1 MTATTTKTR
10 TSLGGLLIEQ
20 GIINQQQLD
29 EALAAQGALGL
40 PLGETLIRLGMVTPS
55 QVFPVLQSQMNV
67 PWADL
72 SEGLV
77 DPRVVP
83 MIPRDKAER
92 YGVLALFRVRETLTV
107 AMSDPRAIFVID
119 ELENLTGLR
128 LLPVLV
134 SQTDLRKATER
145 CYAETAFHE
154 EVDVDDGPDP
164 TTRDATTQQAGVE
177 ITEKRSDESP
187 VVTLVNAILSKAVGD
202 RASDVHIE
210 PGRDTLSVRFRID
223 GELYEVMTPKLGLH
237 AALISRL
244 KVMTKMDIA
253 EHRRPQDGR
262 TMVMVDGREIDI
274 RASCMPT
281 TRGEKMALRLLDR
294 ESVRFDLNE
303 MGMGRQM
310 RSQIDDILASP
321 SGMILV
327 TGPTGSGK
335 TTTLYCL
342 LSMIRGVERNVVSVE
357 DPVEYDFDYV
367 NQVQVNESIGLGFA
381 SILRTFL
388 RQDPDYIMVGE
399 IRDLDTAKMAVQ
411 AALTG
416 HLVLSTLHT
425 NDSVAT
431 IARLVNIG
439 VDPMMLSAGIK
450 AIIAQRLVRTNCPK
464 CTEIESPSDEY
475 LKSWGLD
482 PSSEYQ
488 FSRGKGCSHCFGTG
502 LRGRVAIYEVLTL
515 TDELRHAIGERAGV
529 EQLRKLARECGMSN
543 LYGEGVSLVAAG
555 RTTMDEV
562 LSVVDV
568 EQSRSGK
575 RGEHDG
581 D

>member
-1 MTATTTKTR
+1 MTATTTTKK
-10 TSLGGLLIEQ
+10 TSLGGLLIER
-20 GIINQQQLD
+20 GIINEQQLD
-29 EALAAQGALGL
+29 EALAAQGPLGL
-40 PLGETLIRLGMVTPS
+40 PLGETLIHLGMVAPA

-72 SEGLV
+72 TEGLV
-77 DPRVVP
+77 DPRIVP

-92 YGVLALFRVRETLTV
+92 YGVLALFRVRDTLTV

-134 SQTDLRKATER
+134 SQTDVRKATQR
-145 CYAETAFHE
+145 FYAETAFHE
-154 EVDVDDGPDP
+154 EVEAAKTPDAK
-164 TTRDATTQQAGVE
+164 TRDGAKQSSDE
-177 ITEKRSDESP
+177 ITEQRSDESP

-210 PGRDTLSVRFRID
+210 PGRETLSVRFRID
-223 GELYEVMTPKLGLH
+223 GELHEVMTPKLALQS
-237 AALISRL
+237 ALISRL

-253 EHRRPQDGR
+253 EHRKPQDGR
-262 TMVMVDGREIDI
+262 TMVVVAGREIDI

-294 ESVRFDLNE
+294 QSVRFDLNE
-303 MGMGRQM
+303 MGMGPKM

-342 LSMIRGVERNVVSVE
+342 LSMIRGVARNVVSVE

-399 IRDLDTAKMAVQ
+399 IRDIDTAKMAVQ

-439 VDPMMLSAGIK
+439 VDPMMLSASIK

-464 CTEIESPSDEY
+464 CSETETPSDEY

-488 FSRGKGCSHCFGTG
+488 FTRGKGCSHCFGTG
-502 LRGRVAIYEVLTL
+502 LRGRIAIYEVLTL
-515 TDELRHAIGERAGV
+515 TDALRHAIGEHAGV
-529 EQLRKLARECGMSN
+529 EELRRLARDCGMSN
-543 LYGEGVSLVAAG
+543 LYREGVSLVSLG

-568 EQSRSGK
+568 EQSQSEK
-575 RGEHDG
+575 
-581 D
+581 